1 MKILELLFYAALLP
15 FSGRASIAPTQVVV
29 SLSPIIHMRV
39 SLWQDAVSEYWMS
52 TNATGNVLGYS
63 TNFDSILDGS
73 NETNFDRNM
82 NDLPPNVTLHL
93 APGVFYTKGNV
104 GWNAA
109 PGIKLLGSGMDSTI
123 LRFSSNTIASF
134 AGQNW
139 HNFYTEKTQTG
150 NSNTVIRDLTLDAN
164 YHVTAS
170 RPPILTTLGGMQ
182 LFGSGNLVSHVKFIN
197 GASFT
202 ASQTNYV
209 EDFAMLITGRPVP
222 ASNNVIEDCVVS
234 DYTCNFFNNLSALGL
249 DGVNLNGR
257 LSRNLIIQTGAT
269 NYVYG
274 LGCIGKGFLVDG
286 NVTSN
291 CVIAYHSDTAGG
303 TTNMGMVNNQFYD
316 CSAGVFI
323 ANSTNVNL
331 TMASNTVVLGN
342 FMPGY
347 AVAAFQLD
355 GSAAFTN
362 TVVCQNRVSFN
373 KFNPLYVPRLVWGAN
388 ATGLIIQGNIVEYGI
403 SNALKHCSGL
413 LINGNVD
420 TTGRASFINATN
432 TTAQ

>member
-1 MKILELLFYAALLP
+1 MKILKLLICAALLP
-15 FSGRASIAPTQVVV
+15 FTGHASIAPMQVVV
-29 SLSPIIHMRV
+29 SLR
-39 SLWQDAVSEYWMS
+39 QDAVSEYWMS

-63 TNFDSILDGS
+63 TNFDSTLDGS

-93 APGVFYTKGNV
+93 APGVFYTRGNV
-104 GWNAA
+104 TWNAA
-109 PGIKLLGSGMDSTI
+109 PGIKMLGSGMDATI
-123 LRFSSNTIASF
+123 LRFSSNTVASF

-164 YHVTAS
+164 YQRGGV
-170 RPPILTTLGGMQ
+170 TTLGGMQ

-209 EDFAMLITGRPVP
+209 EDFAVLITGRPVP

-234 DYTCNFFNNLSALGL
+234 GYTCNFFNNLSALGL

-274 LGCIGKGFLVDG
+274 LGCIGKGFLVDW

-331 TMASNTVVLGN
+331 TMSSNTIVLGN
-342 FMPGY
+342 FTPGY

-362 TVVCQNRVSFN
+362 TVVCQNRVGFN

-388 ATGLIIQGNIVEYGI
+388 ATGLIIQGNIVENGI
-403 SNALKHCSGL
+403 TNALKHCSGL